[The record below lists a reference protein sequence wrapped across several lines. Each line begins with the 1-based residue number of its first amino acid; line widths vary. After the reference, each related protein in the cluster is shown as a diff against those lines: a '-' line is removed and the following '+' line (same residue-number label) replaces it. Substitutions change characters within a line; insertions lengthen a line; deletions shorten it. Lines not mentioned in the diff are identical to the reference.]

1 MIFSGNGL
9 HGRSDIGLEAGRLKA
24 YFWVH
29 MPADS
34 LKLVDILLP
43 LALPKPYTYEVPEG
57 MELELGSYV
66 AVPLGTRMAIG
77 VVWSEGAPTEGIS
90 RLRKVE
96 TVFDVPPLT
105 EAHRKFVDWLAD
117 YYVEPKGNVLR
128 MVLRVPAVFEPPRE
142 RVAYRATGEAPKRM
156 TPQRVRVLEVAQ
168 DGFAMKL
175 QELAEAASVTPSVV
189 KSLVKDGALKAV
201 ALPPFRPFEAPD
213 LNAEGHRLSTAQAAA
228 AEALRRIVALRS
240 HKVALL
246 DGVTGSGKTEVY
258 FEAMAAALAQGHQV
272 LLLLPEIAL
281 THGFITRVEK
291 RFGVEP
297 ARWHSDMRARERE
310 RVWRGVA
317 EGEAKIVVGAR
328 SALFLPWKNL
338 RLIVVDEEHE
348 SAYKQEDGVPYH
360 ARDMAVL
367 YGAIGKFPVVLS
379 SATPSLE
386 SIVNAERGRYEH
398 VTLKDRHG
406 RKELPEISLID
417 MRKTKLEP
425 ASWLS
430 QPFIENIMETLAS
443 GDQALLFLN
452 RRGYAPLTICRHCG
466 HRIDCD
472 HCSASM
478 VEHRFRKIL
487 MCHHC
492 GHQAPIPK
500 ICPRCGAEESFVPC
514 GPGIE
519 RLAEEAQ
526 RRFPDARLAILSSD
540 LARGTYLQDTLR
552 EVEQGEHNLIIGTQ
566 LVAKGHHFPHLTFVG
581 VIDADLALESS
592 DPRGGE
598 RTWALMAQ
606 VAGRAG
612 RGEKPGRAMV
622 QTHVPE
628 HPLMQALKAGDREAY
643 LTQEKLIRENA
654 SLPPYGR
661 LASLIISGPHA
672 SEAEAFTREI
682 ARRVPTGEHVMV
694 LGPAPA
700 PLAVV
705 RGRHRYRML
714 VRASRDVNIQNF
726 IREWLKDV
734 KPKGSINLAI
744 DVDPYN
750 FL

>member
-1 MIFSGNGL
+1 
-9 HGRSDIGLEAGRLKA
+9 
-24 YFWVH
+24 

-34 LKLVDILLP
+34 PTLVDVLLP
-43 LALPKPYTYEVPEG
+43 LALERAYTYSAPEG
-57 MELELGSYV
+57 MALELGSFV
-66 AVPLGTRMAIG
+66 AVPLASRMAIG
-77 VVWSEGAPTEGIS
+77 VVWSLNAAAPDKAK
-90 RLRKVE
+90 LRAVD
-96 TVFDVPPLT
+96 TVFDARPLAD
-105 EAHRKFVDWLAD
+105 AHRKFVDWLAD

-142 RVAYRATGEAPKRM
+142 RVAYRATGSEPKRM
-156 TPQRVRVLEVAQ
+156 TPQRVRVLEAARE
-168 DGFAMKL
+168 GFAMRL
-175 QELAEAASVTPSVV
+175 QELAEAASVSTAVV
-189 KSLVKDGALKAV
+189 KSLVKDGALESV
-201 ALPPFRPFEAPD
+201 ALPPFKPFREPQ
-213 LNAEGHRLSTAQAAA
+213 LNAGVYELSADQKAA
-228 AEALRRIVALRS
+228 AESLRQIVAERG

-258 FEAMAAALAQGHQV
+258 FEAMAAALARGDQV

-281 THGFITRVEK
+281 THGFISRVER

-297 ARWHSDMRARERE
+297 ARWHSDMRPRERE

-317 EGEAKIVVGAR
+317 DGEAKIVIGAR
-328 SALFLPWKNL
+328 SSLFLPWRKL
-338 RLIVVDEEHE
+338 GLIVVDEEHE
-348 SAYKQEDGVPYH
+348 SAYKQDEGVPYH

-367 YGAIGKFPVVLS
+367 YGAIGKFPIVLS

-386 SIVNAERGRYEH
+386 SIVNAERGRYAH

-406 RKELPEISLID
+406 RRELPEISLID
-417 MRKTKLEP
+417 MRKAKLEP
-425 ASWLS
+425 QSWLS
-430 QPFIENIMETLAS
+430 QPFVENIDATLRA

-452 RRGYAPLTICRHCG
+452 RRGYAPLTICRACG
-466 HRIDCD
+466 HRMDCGN
-472 HCSASM
+472 CSASM
-478 VEHRFRKIL
+478 VEHRFRKLL

-500 ICPRCGAEESFVPC
+500 LCPRCGAEDSLMPC

-526 RRFPDARLAILSSD
+526 RRFPEARLAILSSD
-540 LARGTYLQDTLR
+540 LARGAYLQDTLR
-552 EVEQGEHNLIIGTQ
+552 EVESGQHNLIIGTQ
-566 LVAKGHHFPHLTFVG
+566 LVAKGHHFPYLTFVG
-581 VIDADLALESS
+581 VVDADMALESS

-628 HPLMQALKAGDREAY
+628 HPLMQALKAGDRDAY
-643 LTQEKLIRENA
+643 LSQEKSLREVA
-654 SLPPYGR
+654 ALPPYGR
-661 LASLIISGPHA
+661 LASLIISGNHA
-672 SEAEAFTREI
+672 GETESFVRGL
-682 ARRVPTGEHVMV
+682 ARHAPVGEHVTV

-700 PLAVV
+700 PIAVV

-714 VRASRDVNIQNF
+714 IRAPRDVSIQGF

-734 KPKGSINLAI
+734 KPKGSIDVAI

>member
-1 MIFSGNGL
+1 
-9 HGRSDIGLEAGRLKA
+9 
-24 YFWVH
+24 

-34 LKLVDILLP
+34 PQLADILLP
-43 LALPKPYTYEVPEG
+43 LALERPYTYRVPEE
-57 MELELGSYV
+57 MTLELGSFV
-66 AVPLGTRMAIG
+66 AVPLASRMAIG
-77 VVWSEGAPTEGIS
+77 VVWALGGTPPGKA
-90 RLRKVE
+90 LRSIE
-96 TVFDVPPLT
+96 TVFDTPALSAT
-105 EAHRKFVDWLAD
+105 HRKFVDWLAD

-142 RVAYRATGEAPKRM
+142 RIAYRASGREPKRA
-156 TPQRVRVLEVAQ
+156 TPQRARVLEAARE
-168 DGFAMKL
+168 GFAMRL
-175 QELAEAASVTPSVV
+175 QELADAAGVTTSVIT
-189 KSLVKDGALKAV
+189 SLVKDGALESV
-201 ALPPFRPFEAPD
+201 ALPPFKPFPNPE
-213 LNAEGHRLSTAQAAA
+213 LNGGGYRLSSGQKAA
-228 AEALRRIVALRS
+228 AEDLRAIVAQRA

-258 FEAMAAALAQGHQV
+258 FEAMAAALARGDQA

-281 THGFITRVEK
+281 THGFITRVEQ
-291 RFGVEP
+291 RFAVEP
-297 ARWHSDMRARERE
+297 ARWHSDMRPRERE

-317 EGEAKIVVGAR
+317 SGEARIVVGAR
-328 SALFLPWKNL
+328 SALFLPWRKL
-338 RLIVVDEEHE
+338 GLIVVDEEHE
-348 SAYKQEDGVPYH
+348 SAYKQDEGVPYH

-386 SIVNAERGRYEH
+386 SLVNAERGRYAH

-406 RKELPEISLID
+406 RRELPEISLVD
-417 MRKTKLEP
+417 MRKVKLEP
-425 ASWLS
+425 SSWLS
-430 QPFIENIMETLAS
+430 EPLIENIASTLSS

-452 RRGYAPLTICRHCG
+452 RRGYAPLTLCRSCG
-466 HRIDCD
+466 HRMDCD
-472 HCSASM
+472 NCSASM
-478 VEHRFRKIL
+478 VEHRFRKLL

-492 GHQAPIPK
+492 GHHAPIPK
-500 ICPRCGAEESFVPC
+500 LCPSCGTEESLMPC

-519 RLAEEAQ
+519 RLAEEAT
-526 RRFPDARLAILSSD
+526 RRFPEARLAILSSD
-540 LARGTYLQDTLR
+540 LTRGAYLQETLR
-552 EVEQGEHNLIIGTQ
+552 EVERGEHNLIIGTQ

-581 VIDADLALESS
+581 VVDADLALESS

-643 LTQEKLIRENA
+643 LTQEKIIRENA
-654 SLPPYGR
+654 ALPPYGR
-661 LASLIISGPHA
+661 LASLIISGTHA
-672 SEAEAFTREI
+672 SETEAFVRGV
-682 ARRVPTGEHVMV
+682 ARMAPQSEHVTV

-700 PLAVV
+700 PIAVV
-705 RGRHRYRML
+705 RGHHRYRLL
-714 VRASRDVNIQNF
+714 VRAPREVNIQNF

-734 KPKGSINLAI
+734 KPKGSISLAI